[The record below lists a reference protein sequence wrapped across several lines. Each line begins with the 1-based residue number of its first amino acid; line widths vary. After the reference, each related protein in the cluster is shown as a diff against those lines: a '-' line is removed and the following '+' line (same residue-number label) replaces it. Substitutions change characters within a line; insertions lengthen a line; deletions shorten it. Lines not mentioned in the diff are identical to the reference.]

1 MYTLLEKFDTKP
13 ALIENN
19 SFLPDN
25 CPWIKVEEEPKKE
38 GSDKVLRKYS
48 IVPMELSNWFR
59 NNMKYIFVRTQ
70 DSSSSLI
77 YVFSDG
83 YYKMVS
89 NEQFKGFIKNFIPY
103 QLRTTRAVNEI
114 FFDLTTDVNCVNS
127 ELLNSNENIINFQD
141 GLLNIYTGELMPHTP
156 DILSTIQIPANYV
169 DVANSNDYSPVFD
182 DYMNTLCD
190 GDKESIDLLLQC
202 IRAYYI

>member
-1 MYTLLEKFDTKP
+1 MFTLLEKRNTKP

-19 SFLPDN
+19 SFIPEN
-25 CPWIKVEEEPKKE
+25 CPWIKVEEEDKVE
-38 GSDKVLRKYS
+38 GSDKIVRKYS

-103 QLRTTRAVNEI
+103 QLRSTRAVNEI

-141 GLLNIYTGELMPHTP
+141 GLLNIHTGELIPHTP
-156 DILSTIQIPANYV
+156 DILSTIQIPANYL
-169 DVANSNDYSPVFD
+169 DVVNSDGASPVFD
-182 DYMNTLCD
+182 NYINTLCD
-190 GDKESIDLLLQC
+190 GDTESIDLLLQC
-202 IRAYYI
+202 IRTYYI

>member
-25 CPWIKVEEEPKKE
+25 CPWIKIEEESKKE
-38 GSDKVLRKYS
+38 GSDKVIRKYS
-48 IVPMELSNWFR
+48 VIPMELSNWFR

-77 YVFSDG
+77 YIFSDG

>member
-1 MYTLLEKFDTKP
+1 MFALLEKIDTKP
-13 ALIENN
+13 TLIENN
-19 SFLPDN
+19 SFLPNN
-25 CPWIKVEEEPKKE
+25 CPWIKVEEEPRKE
-38 GSDKVLRKYS
+38 GSDKVVRKYS
-48 IVPMELSNWFR
+48 IVPMELSYWFK

-103 QLRTTRAVNEI
+103 QLRTSRTINEI

-141 GLLNIYTGELMPHTP
+141 GLLNIHTGELIPHTP
-156 DILSTIQIPANYV
+156 DILSTIQIPANYL
-169 DVANSNDYSPVFD
+169 DVVNSNGASPVFD
-182 DYMNTLCD
+182 NYINTLCD
-190 GDKESIDLLLQC
+190 GDTESIDLLLQC

>member
-1 MYTLLEKFDTKP
+1 MFTLLEKIDTKP

-19 SFLPDN
+19 SFLPES

-38 GSDKVLRKYS
+38 GSDKVVRKYS
-48 IVPMELSNWFR
+48 IMPMELSNWFK

-70 DSSSSLI
+70 DSSSALI

-103 QLRTTRAVNEI
+103 QLRTSRTINEI

-127 ELLNSNENIINFQD
+127 ELLNSNEDIINFQD
-141 GLLNIYTGELMPHTP
+141 GLLNIHTGELIPHTP
-156 DILSTIQIPANYV
+156 DILSTIQIPANYL
-169 DVANSNDYSPVFD
+169 DVANSDGASPVFD
-182 DYMNTLCD
+182 NYINTLCD
-190 GDKESIDLLLQC
+190 GDTESIDLLLQC

>member
-1 MYTLLEKFDTKP
+1 MFALLEKFDTKP

-19 SFLPDN
+19 SFLPES
-25 CPWIKVEEEPKKE
+25 CPWIKVEEESKKE

-77 YVFSDG
+77 YIFSDG

-127 ELLNSNENIINFQD
+127 ELLNSNEEIINFQD
-141 GLLNIYTGELMPHTP
+141 GLLNIHTGELMPHTP
-156 DILSTIQIPANYV
+156 DILSTIQIPANYL
-169 DVANSNDYSPVFD
+169 DVANSDGNSPVFD
-182 DYMNTLCD
+182 NYINTLCD